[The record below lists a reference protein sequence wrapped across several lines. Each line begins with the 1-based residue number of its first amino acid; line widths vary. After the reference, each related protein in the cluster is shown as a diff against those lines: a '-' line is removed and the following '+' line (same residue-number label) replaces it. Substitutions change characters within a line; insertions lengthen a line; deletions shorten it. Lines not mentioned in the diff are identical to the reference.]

1 MKKFVVFIKKVGL
14 YIVGL
19 LIILGMLLLNDVP
32 TLVLNLFEPIFNKK
46 SNGVSII
53 LFLCWLVILGAIIWF
68 IWRFYQNKSHDTD
81 ISLSKKDI
89 WRAFKIFLIGR
100 VIVFI
105 GTGLMQL
112 IYGDAQSANDDAIAQ
127 LFGPNQTIYYV
138 LIMTI
143 IVAVKAPILEELIFR
158 GLPTTLLFKNMP
170 YWVPMIL
177 TSLAFSAVHL
187 SSNIISF
194 AMYAA
199 LGALMYWA
207 YCSRGRIVDSMMVH
221 FFNNILGAI
230 MLLLSYLFGLPLS

>member
-19 LIILGMLLLNDVP
+19 LIILGMLLLNDLP

-68 IWRFYQNKSHDTD
+68 IWRFYQKRSHDIDTK
-81 ISLSKKDI
+81 LTKKDV
-89 WRAFKIFLIGR
+89 WRAFKIFLVGR
-100 VIVFI
+100 VIVII
-105 GTGLMQL
+105 GTGLMQQ
-112 IYGDAQSANDDAIAQ
+112 IYGNSQSANDDAIAQ